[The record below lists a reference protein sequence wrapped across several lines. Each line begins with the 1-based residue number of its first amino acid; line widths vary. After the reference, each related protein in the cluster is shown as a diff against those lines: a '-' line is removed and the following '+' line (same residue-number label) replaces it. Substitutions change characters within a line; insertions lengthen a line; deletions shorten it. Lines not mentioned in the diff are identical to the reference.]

1 MILSG
6 YIFQFDFFLKTTYTV
21 LLSIFMTFHVAMTF
35 LGFALSTTLKTSKSG
50 YTASYAFFL
59 IGLVLQLLMSSEELF
74 IVLHMRGFPT
84 WVYVIRFILSMYPG
98 FNFSKML
105 IDVSKK
111 SAHHF
116 EHSEGTWVA
125 GSGFTWYDFYQSE

>member
-1 MILSG
+1 
-6 YIFQFDFFLKTTYTV
+6 
-21 LLSIFMTFHVAMTF
+21 MTF
-35 LGFALSTTLKTSKSG
+35 LGFTLSTTLKTSKSG

-59 IGLVLQLLMSSEELF
+59 VGLVLQLLMSSDELF
-74 IVLHMRGFPT
+74 IVLYMRGHPT

-111 SAHHF
+111 SANHF
-116 EHSEGTWVA
+116 DHTEGTWVP
-125 GSGFTWYDFYQSE
+125 GDGYTWTDFYQSESGHKHHRHYFLPSTN